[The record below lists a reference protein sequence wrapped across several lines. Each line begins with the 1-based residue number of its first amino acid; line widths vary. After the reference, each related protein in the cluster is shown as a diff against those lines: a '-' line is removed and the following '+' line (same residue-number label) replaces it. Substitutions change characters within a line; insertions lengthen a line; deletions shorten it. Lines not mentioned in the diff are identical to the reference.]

1 MDRNGLTLPELLI
14 WLLLIGVATQIAVGP
29 ARRQADRM
37 VLVGA
42 REELI
47 ALFHRA
53 RMEARNQGES
63 RILFA
68 TGADPILLVLPDRP
82 TIRVPLASRGV
93 ETEVSGA
100 RESVEFVYGPLGV
113 AQFASATLSLRRG
126 GEELSVVISGYGR
139 IRR

>member
-1 MDRNGLTLPELLI
+1 MDRHGTTLPELLI
-14 WLLLIGVATQIAVGP
+14 WLLLVGMAAQISLGP

-47 ALFHRA
+47 GLFHRA
-53 RMEARNQGES
+53 RMEARSHGES
-63 RILFA
+63 RIRFA
-68 TGADPILLVLPDRP
+68 TDADPVLIVSLDRP
-82 TIRVPLASRGV
+82 PVRVPLASRGV
-93 ETEVSGA
+93 QTEVEGA

-126 GEELSVVISGYGR
+126 REELSLVVSGYGR